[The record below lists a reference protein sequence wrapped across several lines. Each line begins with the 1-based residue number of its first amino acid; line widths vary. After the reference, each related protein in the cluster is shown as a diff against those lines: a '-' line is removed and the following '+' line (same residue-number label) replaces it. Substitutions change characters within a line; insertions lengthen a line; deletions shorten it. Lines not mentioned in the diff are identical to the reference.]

1 MIFEKSSLCHIINHS
16 FIYFI
21 VENCYID
28 HEKSLLKVFYLKKS
42 FLDKNHAYDMVM
54 KKLLK

>member
-42 FLDKNHAYDMVM
+42 FLDKNHGHEKTFKMI
-54 KKLLK
+54 LF